1 MRYVLCSYKSL
12 VTIIETGFVQIMT
25 PHSRTD
31 EFIADFCDAQ
41 LFKQHPLFGKDE
53 SALQIILYYDE
64 VETANCLGSHAG
76 YNSKL
81 GKRNTLTNNVLFSL
95 INLIYLYRHVLLHFG
110 KFKTRTTINSPSNPT
125 GSMCVLLSFGK
136 IWL

>member
-1 MRYVLCSYKSL
+1 
-12 VTIIETGFVQIMT
+12 MT

-81 GKRNTLTNNVLFSL
+81 GKHEQQFMQQHPP
-95 INLIYLYRHVLLHFG
+95 I
-110 KFKTRTTINSPSNPT
+110 
-125 GSMCVLLSFGK
+125 
-136 IWL
+136 